1 MKKVLIAADE
11 TRGAEAAVQTFIDL
25 FSANQPETVVLLYVQ
40 KIEGRSLMDDLL
52 GDAELSTLKEALTG
66 TEYQEHLDRKARKIT
81 AHYAKLLGEKGFTG
95 IKEEVREGHPA
106 DEILSAAD
114 AESAGLII
122 IGTRGRRMHN
132 FFMGSVSR
140 EVANRAEIPVL
151 LAK

>member
-1 MKKVLIAADE
+1 MKILIAVDE
-11 TRGAEAAVQTFIDL
+11 TNGSEAAVHACIDL
-25 FSANQPETVVLLYVQ
+25 FSANRPESVVLLYVQ

-52 GDAELSTLKEALTG
+52 GDAELSTLKEALKG
-66 TEYQEHLDRKARKIT
+66 TEYQEHLDRKAKKVT
-81 AHYAKLLGEKGFTG
+81 THYANILGEKGFTG
-95 IKEEVREGHPA
+95 IREVVREGHPA
-106 DEILSAAD
+106 DEILSAAAD
-114 AESAGLII
+114 EGAGLII